1 MKLKNKTKQYN
12 ILNLKLINYRVFL
25 GLNKIFFF
33 FFDTKYIKGFR
44 NNFSI
49 FELLYTK
56 SFLKKALKIIYKFH
70 KKKKKIFF
78 VGFNDINMLTN
89 YKLLFYKTKHSF
101 VSDFWIN
108 NLLTNRAQV
117 LYHFKRRLIKKNKI
131 NFKTAT
137 ELFNILKTP
146 DIVVM
151 LNNNIIGLNKEIEQ
165 SKLPLVLLLN
175 NSNKINRLG
184 YKVLGNFEALKSKIF
199 VYLLL
204 KSVLSF
210 SK

>member
-1 MKLKNKTKQYN
+1 
-12 ILNLKLINYRVFL
+12 
-25 GLNKIFFF
+25 
-33 FFDTKYIKGFR
+33 
-44 NNFSI
+44 
-49 FELLYTK
+49 
-56 SFLKKALKIIYKFH
+56 
-70 KKKKKIFF
+70 
-78 VGFNDINMLTN
+78 
-89 YKLLFYKTKHSF
+89 
-101 VSDFWIN
+101 
-108 NLLTNRAQV
+108 

-151 LNNNIIGLNKEIEQ
+151 LNNKIIGLNKEIEQ